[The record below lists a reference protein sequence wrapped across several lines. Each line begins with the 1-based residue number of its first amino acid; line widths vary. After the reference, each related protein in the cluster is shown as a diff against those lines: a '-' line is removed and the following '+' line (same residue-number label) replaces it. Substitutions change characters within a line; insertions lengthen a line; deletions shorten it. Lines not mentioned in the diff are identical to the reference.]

1 MKENKLRVY
10 RTNWFQRNY
19 KGYLFILPFFALF
32 FLFTILPVATSIYQS
47 FTSYNMLQ
55 PAKFVGLDNY
65 KNLFLNDDIFIL
77 AVKNTAQLAVIVG
90 PLSFVLSFIMAW
102 IISTL
107 KFRSM
112 FSLAFYVPS
121 ITSGVAMSVVWMYIF
136 SPDRYGLLNN
146 VLLKTGIITDP
157 ILWTMDTSKI
167 LGVVIFISAWMS
179 MGTGFLTFLAG
190 IRSIPPEYLE
200 AARIDGL
207 NGKLQE
213 FRYIVYPVMK
223 PQCLFASINS
233 IVGALGAYDIA
244 VAVAGMPSPEYCA
257 HTIMAHLFDYAF
269 TRFDMGYASAIA
281 TFLFVLSY
289 LLGIIV
295 RKMFASDD

>member
-1 MKENKLRVY
+1 MKNNSVKIY
-10 RTNWFQRNY
+10 RSSWLARNY
-19 KGYLFILPFFALF
+19 KGYLFIAPFFILF
-32 FLFTILPVATSIYQS
+32 FLFTIMPVVTSIYQS

-55 PAKFVGLDNY
+55 PAKFVGFDNY
-65 KNLFLNDDIFIL
+65 KNLFLNDDIFLTAI
-77 AVKNTAQLAVIVG
+77 KNTAQLAVIVG
-90 PLSFVLSFIMAW
+90 PLSFVLSFVMAW

-107 KFRSM
+107 KFRSV

-121 ITSGVAMSVVWMYIF
+121 ITSGIAMSVVWLYIF

-146 VLLKTGIITDP
+146 VLLKLGIVTDP
-157 ILWTMDTSKI
+157 ILWTMDTTKI
-167 LGVVIFISAWMS
+167 LGVIIFISAWMS

-213 FRYIVYPVMK
+213 FRYIIFPVMK

-257 HTIMAHLFDYAF
+257 HTIVAHIYDYAF

-281 TFLFVLSY
+281 TVLFVISY

>member
-1 MKENKLRVY
+1 MKKNQLRVY
-10 RTNWFQRNY
+10 RSNWFQRNY
-19 KGYLFILPFFALF
+19 KGYLFILPFFVLF

-55 PAKFVGLDNY
+55 PAKYVGFDNY
-65 KNLFLNDDIFIL
+65 KKLFLNDDIFII
-77 AVKNTAQLAVIVG
+77 AVKNTAELAVIVG
-90 PLSFVLSFIMAW
+90 PLSFVLSFLMAW

-107 KFRSM
+107 KFRNL

-121 ITSGVAMSVVWMYIF
+121 ITSGVAMSVVWLYIF
-136 SPDRYGLLNN
+136 ANDRYGLINN
-146 VLLKTGIITDP
+146 VLLRLGIITEP
-157 ILWTMDTSKI
+157 ILWTLDTGRI

-213 FRYIVYPVMK
+213 FRYIIFPVMK
-223 PQCLFASINS
+223 PQCLFAAINS
-233 IVGALGAYDIA
+233 IVASLGAYDIA
-244 VAVAGMPSPEYCA
+244 VAVAGMPSPEYSA
-257 HTIMAHLFDYAF
+257 HTIVAHIYDYAF

-281 TFLFVLSY
+281 TFLFALSY